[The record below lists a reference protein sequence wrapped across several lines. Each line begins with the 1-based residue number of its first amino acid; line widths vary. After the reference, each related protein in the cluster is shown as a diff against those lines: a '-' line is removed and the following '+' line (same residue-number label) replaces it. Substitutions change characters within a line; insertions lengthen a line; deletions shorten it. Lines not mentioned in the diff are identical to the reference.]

1 MKIKTCCII
10 SAVLMII
17 SVLFSSCAHSADNG
31 VDNSQLT
38 TEFDED
44 TLNVGDETSED
55 KTDEETTALEET
67 TDSETTV
74 FVDPNAYL
82 EFNRDDF
89 TLSAYGSW
97 WNLYTGT
104 IPAEVV
110 EFSSENENI
119 ASIDVN
125 GRVTG
130 ISPGNTVVY
139 AEYNG
144 NKIGCTV
151 RCKWTPNGE
160 VTTIP
165 SKPETEPAQTTD
177 KKPQSNSQSA
187 GFFSDAAFLG
197 DSVSMMLR
205 NRCVNTGDLSGAL
218 FLVQGSYGAGHAV
231 NGTMLINYQGQKMS
245 PEDAIAASAVK
256 KVFIMLGMNDL
267 NIYGIDGTIDKWGIL
282 TQRIKAKSPDVT
294 IYVQSMS
301 PVLTGAES
309 GKLNNTTIDQY
320 NAKLQAFAASN
331 GFVYIDVASSLKDSS
346 NGLASAYCSDGF
358 VHLSPAGADVWIH
371 VLKEFVR
378 NH

>member
-1 MKIKTCCII
+1 MKIRYIYFFLV
-10 SAVLMII
+10 AVMLLAAM
-17 SVLFSSCAHSADNG
+17 LTSCAKPIDEP
-31 VDNSQLT
+31 VDNSQT
-38 TEFDED
+38 SANAED
-44 TLNVGDETSED
+44 TTKNAGDSD
-55 KTDEETTALEET
+55 TTADEKEHEEPA
-67 TDSETTV
+67 DTTV
-74 FVDPNAYL
+74 EDTTVYVDPNAYL
-82 EFNRDDF
+82 KFNREDF

-97 WNLYTGT
+97 WELYTGT
-104 IPAEVV
+104 VPEECVT
-110 EFSSENENI
+110 FSSESESV
-119 ASIDVN
+119 ASIGAD

-144 NKIGCTV
+144 NKISCVV
-151 RCKWTPNGE
+151 RCKWTPGDE

-165 SKPETEPAQTTD
+165 AKPETTPPVTD
-177 KKPQSNSQSA
+177 KNPIGNSDSQA
-187 GFFSDAAFLG
+187 TGFFSDAAFLG

-205 NRCVNTGDLSGAL
+205 NRCVNTGDLPGAL

-245 PEDAIAASAVK
+245 PEDAIARSGAK

-267 NIYGIDGTIDKWGIL
+267 NIYGIDGTIEKWGVL
-282 TQRIKAKSPDVT
+282 TKRIKAKSPDVT

-320 NAKLQAFAASN
+320 NVKLKSFADAN
-331 GFVYIDVASSLKDSS
+331 GFTYIDVASALKDST
-346 NGLASAYCSDGF
+346 NGLASSYCSDGF
-358 VHLSPAGADVWIH
+358 VHLSPAGADVWIRI
-371 VLKEFVR
+371 LEEFAK